1 MKKAKQR
8 LLVLLAICMVMC
20 HAFVLTTVAVTI
32 GQENMIIESIEV
44 AGDEGEELQP
54 MFASACN
61 ETNNDYMMYTMNQV
75 AAQNGWSVGPLING
89 HANIMQNGVVIGRYD
104 QKTAGYWGPHFHLYR
119 NATNIHYTL
128 SGY

>member
-1 MKKAKQR
+1 MKKAKQL

-20 HAFVLTTVAVTI
+20 HAFVLTAVAVTI
-32 GQENMIIESIEV
+32 GQDDMIIESIGV
-44 AGDEGEELQP
+44 AGDEGEFQP
-54 MFASACN
+54 MVASTCN

-75 AAQNGWSVGPLING
+75 AAQNGWSVGPLTNG

-104 QKTAGYWGPHFHLYR
+104 QNTAGYWGPHFYLYS
-119 NATNIHYTL
+119 NVNNVHYTL